1 VLKLLSEH
9 PVDAIGNLLIGKKN
23 LLRYQFANTTSV
35 SISDLPQL
43 AEQAKN
49 VCQLLVSGEQPKFGC
64 DFKQDGSCIVKF
76 SETERQND
84 LLIAEHI
91 ALSVLNDAGIPAAQ
105 TSLCRAGHYQFLV
118 IRRFDCA
125 GSGRRGVISLKALNL
140 EFVGSRDMRWPVI
153 ATQLVEQDIIVV
165 SALHTIQLLFCFG
178 RLIVNSD
185 MHTGNLSFFDDGQ
198 TPFLLAPAYDQ
209 LLNGL

>member
-1 VLKLLSEH
+1 M
-9 PVDAIGNLLIGKKN
+9 
-23 LLRYQFANTTSV
+23 
-35 SISDLPQL
+35 
-43 AEQAKN
+43 
-49 VCQLLVSGEQPKFGC
+49 
-64 DFKQDGSCIVKF
+64 KF

-140 EFVGSRDMRWPVI
+140 EFVGSP
-153 ATQLVEQDIIVV
+153 
-165 SALHTIQLLFCFG
+165 
-178 RLIVNSD
+178 
-185 MHTGNLSFFDDGQ
+185 
-198 TPFLLAPAYDQ
+198 
-209 LLNGL
+209 